1 MRTALL
7 ASLQIAL
14 FAVQCWAQTGAV
26 SGRVMDEHGPVPFA
40 NVALTGTAVG
50 TAADSAG
57 HFLLRDVPVGQR
69 QIAVGAMG
77 YQPLTKK
84 VEVKVGTTVQLGE
97 LMLVESV
104 LGLDEVVVTATMQE
118 TFVSASPVKVDVVTH
133 RFLERTGS
141 PRTVVE
147 AIGLIN
153 GVTETVSC
161 GVCFTNSISLNGMP
175 GPYTAVLIDGMPMYG
190 SLASVYGLNGI
201 AASTIDRIEVIKGP
215 ASTLYGSEAVA
226 GVINVITKDP
236 KQAPRLAIDMMGT
249 THAELFPSI
258 SYAPRVGR
266 WSGLISV
273 DGAYIGEKED
283 RNRDGFNDMVNLDRW
298 GLFSKWNMQRP
309 KGRRL
314 SLLGKYLY
322 EDRRNGTM
330 QFVEGRNYRHLRGN
344 DSIYG
349 ESIYTHR
356 GEILA
361 TYDLPTAERI
371 GIDMA
376 ASYHDQDSYY
386 GDVGYRASQITGYL
400 NARWTRTFG
409 RHSLL
414 AGTSLR
420 YDRYDDNTVG
430 TPEVSNTFI
439 PGIYIQDEW
448 EAVAK
453 RLTVLGG
460 MRFDYHSAHGLIP
473 APRLSLKVM
482 AAKWTTLRLNMG
494 TGFRVVNLFTEDHAF
509 VTGQRE
515 VVVNDELNPER
526 SYNSSLS
533 LTQVFNIGNSQG
545 NVDVTG
551 FGTWFSDR
559 IVPDYSQQGK
569 IVYSNLNGYGLNYGA
584 SVSISHQ
591 FRFPLSYTLGA
602 NYQRSTI
609 TETDETGRA
618 STRDIEFAPMWGGV
632 ATVSYSVKKWNLD
645 LAYTVNVTGPMA
657 LPTVY
662 DLGPDGLPL
671 PDPRPTQSRPF
682 ATHNVQVSK
691 RFTRLGLRIYAGI
704 QNVGDEF
711 QAWSPI
717 SGQNDPTAAPGFSP
731 HFDTA
736 YAYGRLQ
743 GREFYV
749 GLKWELR

>member
-1 MRTALL
+1 MRTVLL
-7 ASLQIAL
+7 AWFLVAMC
-14 FAVQCWAQTGAV
+14 AGQCWAQTGSV
-26 SGRVMDEHGPVPFA
+26 RGRVMDERGPVPFA
-40 NVALTGTAVG
+40 NVALSGTVVG

-57 HFLLRDVPVGQR
+57 NFLLRDVPTGHR
-69 QIAVGAMG
+69 QISVSAMG
-77 YQPLTKK
+77 YQPLAVK
-84 VEVKVGTTVQLGE
+84 VEVRVGATIELGV
-97 LMLVESV
+97 LKLVESV

-147 AIGLIN
+147 AIGLMN

-236 KQAPRLAIDMMGT
+236 KHAPRLSVDMMAT

-283 RNRDGFNDMVNLDRW
+283 RNKDGFNDMVNLDRW

-314 SLLGKYLY
+314 SLLGKYLF

-330 QFVEGRNYRHLRGN
+330 QFVEGRNYRLLRGS

-356 GEILA
+356 GEVLA
-361 TYDLPTAERI
+361 TYDLPTTEHI
-371 GIDMA
+371 GIDLA

-386 GDVGYRASQITGYL
+386 GNVGYRAVQITGYL

-414 AGTSLR
+414 AGASLR
-420 YDRYDDNTVG
+420 YDRYDDSTVG
-430 TPEVSNTFI
+430 TPEVRNTFI

-448 EAVAK
+448 EAVTK

-460 MRFDYHSAHGLIP
+460 MRLDYHSAHGIIP
-473 APRLSLKVM
+473 APRLSLKVV

-509 VTGQRE
+509 VTGQRD
-515 VVVNDELNPER
+515 VVVNDALNPER
-526 SYNSSLS
+526 SYNGSLS
-533 LTQVFNIGNSQG
+533 LTQVFNIGNTQG
-545 NVDVTG
+545 NVDITG
-551 FGTWFSDR
+551 FGTWFTDR
-559 IVPDYSQQGK
+559 IVPDYSQPGK
-569 IVYSNLNGYGLNYGA
+569 IIYANLNGHGLNYGA
-584 SVSISHQ
+584 SINISHQ
-591 FRFPLSYTLGA
+591 FRFPLSYTIGA
-602 NYQRSTI
+602 NYQRATI
-609 TETDETGRA
+609 SQTDANGRA
-618 STRDIEFAPMWGGV
+618 SVRDIEFAPLWGGV
-632 ATVSYSVKKWNLD
+632 ATLSYSVKRWNLD

-662 DLGPDGLPL
+662 DLGPDGFPL
-671 PDPRPTQSRPF
+671 PDPRPTQSQPF
-682 ATHNVQVSK
+682 AIHNVQVSK
-691 RFTRLGLRIYAGI
+691 RITRLGLRIYVGI
-704 QNVGDEF
+704 QNLGDEF

-717 SGQNDPTAAPGFSP
+717 SGHNDPSAAPGFSQ

-743 GREFYV
+743 GREFYA
-749 GLKWELR
+749 GLKWEWR

>member
-1 MRTALL
+1 MKTVLLSWLYVALSVGHCL
-7 ASLQIAL
+7 S
-14 FAVQCWAQTGAV
+14 QTGAIK
-26 SGRVMDEHGPVPFA
+26 GRVMDEHGPVPFA
-40 NVALTGTAVG
+40 NVAISGTALG
-50 TAADSAG
+50 SAADSSG
-57 HFLLRDVPVGQR
+57 NFLLRDVPFGHYQLTVS
-69 QIAVGAMG
+69 AMG
-77 YQPLTKK
+77 YQPLTVK
-84 VEVKVGTTVQLGE
+84 VEVRSGETVQLGLLR
-97 LMLVESV
+97 LMESV

-133 RFLERTGS
+133 RLLERTGS

-147 AIGLIN
+147 AISLIN

-175 GPYTAVLIDGMPMYG
+175 GPYTAILIDGMPMYG

-236 KQAPRLAIDMMGT
+236 KQAPRLTIDMMGT

-266 WSGLISV
+266 WSGLISI
-273 DGAYIGEKED
+273 DGVHIGEKED
-283 RNRDGFNDMVNLDRW
+283 RNSDGFNDMVNLDRW
-298 GLFSKWNMQRP
+298 GLFSKWNLQRP
-309 KGRRL
+309 DGRRL

-330 QFVEGRNYRHLRGN
+330 QFVEGRSYRQLRGN

-356 GEILA
+356 GEVLA

-376 ASYHDQDSYY
+376 ASYHHQDSYY
-386 GDVGYRASQITGYL
+386 GNVGYSATQITGYL
-400 NARWTRTFG
+400 NARWMRTFG

-414 AGTSLR
+414 AGISLR
-420 YDRYDDNTVG
+420 YDHYDDSTVG
-430 TPEVSNTFI
+430 TPEVRNTFI

-448 EAVAK
+448 EIKAK
-453 RLTVLGG
+453 LLTVLGG
-460 MRFDYHSAHGLIP
+460 MRLDYHSAHGIIP

-509 VTGQRE
+509 ITGQRE
-515 VVVNDELNPER
+515 VVVSDELNPER
-526 SYNSSLS
+526 SYNASLS
-533 LTQVFNIGNSQG
+533 ITQVFNIGNSQG
-545 NVDVTG
+545 NLDVTG
-551 FGTWFSDR
+551 FGTWFADR

-569 IVYSNLNGYGLNYGA
+569 IIYANVNGYGLNYGA
-584 SVSISHQ
+584 SVNINHQ
-591 FRFPLSYTLGA
+591 FRFPLSYTIGA
-602 NYQRSTI
+602 NYQRATIAQVDAAGQTSTH
-609 TETDETGRA
+609 
-618 STRDIEFAPMWGGV
+618 DIEFAPIWGGV

-645 LAYTVNVTGPMA
+645 LAYTVNVTGQMA
-657 LPTVY
+657 LPAVY
-662 DLGPDGLPL
+662 DLGPDGQPL
-671 PDPRPTQSRPF
+671 PDPRPTQSQPF

-691 RFTRLGLRIYAGI
+691 RITRFGLRVYAGI
-704 QNVGDEF
+704 QNLGDEF

-717 SGQNDPTAAPGFSP
+717 SGQNDPSTAPGFSP

-749 GLKWELR
+749 GLKWEWR